1 MADVF
6 RDSTKPTPML
16 DPESVR
22 VDMLLQDVRPTYL
35 PDNARSSAMSVV
47 HVRTPKRN

>member
-6 RDSTKPTPML
+6 QNSTKPTPML

-22 VDMLLQDVRPTYL
+22 VDELLQEVRPLYL
-35 PDNARSSAMSVV
+35 PAKARSDAMSVV
-47 HVRTPKRN
+47 HVRVPKRN